1 MGKRQKEMEKKHHIQ
16 VLYILQGTG
25 LTIVLTCVFVLI
37 AAWMVGN
44 GILSDQVSDWA
55 IRTICFISSFFTS
68 MFQHKRLG
76 KYTAAEGMLSALVA
90 GTLFAGVGMI
100 IWGKLSVEKVIW
112 NILLFVF
119 GGGLF
124 GILTGNKKKKR
135 RN

>member
-1 MGKRQKEMEKKHHIQ
+1 MGKRQKEMEKKHRIQ

-25 LTIVLTCVFVLI
+25 LTIVLTCVCVFI

-44 GILSDQVSDWA
+44 GMLSEEVSDWVV
-55 IRTICFISSFFTS
+55 RTICFISSFFAS
-68 MFQHKRLG
+68 IFQRKRLG
-76 KYTAAEGMLSALVA
+76 RYTAAEGMLSALFA
-90 GTLFAGVGMI
+90 GVLFAGFGMI
-100 IWGKLSVEKVIW
+100 VWGKLSVEKGIW

-124 GILTGNKKKKR
+124 GVLTGNKKKKR